1 MEIEVEVQQVE
12 VKPIK
17 EILEYYYI
25 SQAWVP

>member
-25 SQAWVP
+25 S